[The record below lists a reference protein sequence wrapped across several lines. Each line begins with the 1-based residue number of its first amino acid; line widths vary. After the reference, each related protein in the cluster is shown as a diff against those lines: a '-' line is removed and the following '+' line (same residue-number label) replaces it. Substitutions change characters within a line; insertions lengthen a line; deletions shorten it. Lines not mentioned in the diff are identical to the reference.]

1 MKRGKNT
8 KKKKPKRVAV
18 DFMHA
23 SIRWIALDIMIRHTV
38 YIMKSNRVE
47 RYRKDLMIR
56 KWHPRRLRL
65 GQE

>member
-8 KKKKPKRVAV
+8 KKKEPKHATV
-18 DFMHA
+18 DSMHA

-38 YIMKSNRVE
+38 YITKSNRVE

-56 KWHPRRLRL
+56 K
-65 GQE
+65 